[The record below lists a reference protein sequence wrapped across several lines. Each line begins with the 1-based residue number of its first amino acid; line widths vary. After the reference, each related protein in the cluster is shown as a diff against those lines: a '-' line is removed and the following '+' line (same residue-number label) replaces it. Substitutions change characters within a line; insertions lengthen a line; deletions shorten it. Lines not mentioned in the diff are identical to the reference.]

1 VHAPSSSARRDAR
14 AASPSGALGSGGG
27 WRAHLGAL
35 SSARWGALG
44 AAGHGLPRGGGG
56 DENSTILR
64 RTAATAEPAA
74 RRGGGYQRSWAKTTG
89 VSVREGQRASREQ
102 GEGKKRRFISVGNL
116 HQRVDGEVVL
126 TAGRS
131 RAPLRPRRCCGGGL
145 GELWRGTER
154 REGVGRYLKGNG
166 RCTVHPVRAPT
177 WRRAAARG
185 WSSRAVLLRACE
197 AVLRFG
203 GTRASRC
210 ATERRDATGRAA
222 CQAFDERTGRR
233 GVAVQR
239 RWGSGVD
246 CGRVSEAWSVH
257 VHAFDVFWVTRG
269 GRWGGRRGRVGADVP
284 AGHRGSPPRVRGR
297 KGEESVQQLSGRE
310 KGCRGSCRTAGNC
323 QEWRRERDPHDL
335 MVVPEVVT
343 KRGKRER
350 EVGCGARE
358 HADCCSDSLWSCA
371 CVVVRRWGER
381 SEQERG
387 KRSWPAWP
395 SSLVH
400 QVWIFEQATY
410 MSS

>member
-1 VHAPSSSARRDAR
+1 V
-14 AASPSGALGSGGG
+14 
-27 WRAHLGAL
+27 
-35 SSARWGALG
+35 
-44 AAGHGLPRGGGG
+44 
-56 DENSTILR
+56 
-64 RTAATAEPAA
+64 
-74 RRGGGYQRSWAKTTG
+74 
-89 VSVREGQRASREQ
+89 
-102 GEGKKRRFISVGNL
+102 
-116 HQRVDGEVVL
+116 
-126 TAGRS
+126 
-131 RAPLRPRRCCGGGL
+131 
-145 GELWRGTER
+145 LWRGNER
-154 REGVGRYLKGNG
+154 REGYGRYLKGAG
-166 RCTVHPVRAPT
+166 RCTVHQVGAPT
-177 WRRAAARG
+177 VEAGGSGGVAELGGAATGLRGGAAAWRLARVAQRDRG
-185 WSSRAVLLRACE
+185 VGRDGASCLPGARQKDMAV
-197 AVLRFG
+197 
-203 GTRASRC
+203 
-210 ATERRDATGRAA
+210 
-222 CQAFDERTGRR
+222 

-284 AGHRGSPPRVRGR
+284 AVHRGSPPRVRGR
-297 KGEESVQQLSGRE
+297 KGEESVQRLSGRE

>member
-1 VHAPSSSARRDAR
+1 M
-14 AASPSGALGSGGG
+14 
-27 WRAHLGAL
+27 
-35 SSARWGALG
+35 
-44 AAGHGLPRGGGG
+44 
-56 DENSTILR
+56 
-64 RTAATAEPAA
+64 
-74 RRGGGYQRSWAKTTG
+74 
-89 VSVREGQRASREQ
+89 
-102 GEGKKRRFISVGNL
+102 
-116 HQRVDGEVVL
+116 
-126 TAGRS
+126 
-131 RAPLRPRRCCGGGL
+131 
-145 GELWRGTER
+145 LWRGKWRKGGCGAVFIGR
-154 REGVGRYLKGNG
+154 RP
-166 RCTVHPVRAPT
+166 VHRAPGPCT
-177 WRRAAARG
+177 DGGRAAADGWPRG
-185 WSSRAVLLRACE
+185 AVLGHVCE

-203 GTRASRC
+203 RTRASRC

-284 AGHRGSPPRVRGR
+284 AVHRGSPPRVRGR
-297 KGEESVQQLSGRE
+297 KGEESVQRLSGRE